1 MGVVRAL
8 MMCDGLS
15 QVTHQ
20 GGNSGG
26 NWFGSQLVF
35 SDSFYS
41 ALTDLSRSVTDIVTE
56 WGDSYMQ
63 AMQEAVSGAGNQPW
77 YALEPTPCNV
87 EVGGV
92 NLGTAFTAPVN
103 KLQSALGF
111 PASNWIGYVGSMLR
125 QTLPGIQT
133 NTYSTTTRAGL
144 DVTYVQ
150 TTTLPYDA
158 YVGSNDATAT
168 LEVEFTNSET
178 TQNFSAQNA
187 PLLLVSF
194 VSKSSGQEWVL
205 PGVETMTIGG
215 SAFELPSDPLLLEV
229 TSGSSS
235 AAGLFGSPTMLRN
248 SFDLAGFDSEK
259 VDAIMQCAPSG
270 MQSTATPVLEP
281 PICVEPSCSPF
292 RYVDGAFVENT
303 ALAATVA
310 QVQRD
315 CAAGLAD
322 CTSATPK
329 LILLNDGS
337 VGTAFLGNHA
347 RLLFSSSEFPEYTT
361 PGNYRPPSI
370 DYPGSAPVV
379 TIFEEEF
386 PDDSEFTEYAT
397 FNWTMTD
404 EEVMAFCKHLVFP
417 FIDVVNQHKELKEEA
432 VSSIANAVCAHKKG
446 PAKSVCVTTAKT
458 TISVTMSSES
468 LVCTALQNGPAA
480 SKIGTT
486 YTSSSVYW
494 QGTVTTIENE
504 FMTVTGGQQFELLL
518 LMLQAPGIDAII
530 WPGAKANGEFN
541 RVYGPMAELQAAGLE
556 AVFQDFL
563 G

>member
-1 MGVVRAL
+1 M
-8 MMCDGLS
+8 
-15 QVTHQ
+15 
-20 GGNSGG
+20 
-26 NWFGSQLVF
+26 
-35 SDSFYS
+35 
-41 ALTDLSRSVTDIVTE
+41 
-56 WGDSYMQ
+56 
-63 AMQEAVSGAGNQPW
+63 
-77 YALEPTPCNV
+77 
-87 EVGGV
+87 
-92 NLGTAFTAPVN
+92 
-103 KLQSALGF
+103 
-111 PASNWIGYVGSMLR
+111 
-125 QTLPGIQT
+125 
-133 NTYSTTTRAGL
+133 
-144 DVTYVQ
+144 TYVQ

-168 LEVEFTNSET
+168 LEVDFTNSET

-187 PLLLVSF
+187 PLLPVSF

-504 FMTVTGGQQFELLL
+504 FMTVTGGQQFAAAAHAAGPWHRRDHLARGQSERRV
-518 LMLQAPGIDAII
+518 QPRVRSDGRAPGRGIGGRVPGLPWVISPLCPLRVSLTHSHTVSLPGGQGERSCLGHGEELSNQLLGLLGSEVSGICAATGAARERSLAADAQT
-530 WPGAKANGEFN
+530 A
-541 RVYGPMAELQAAGLE
+541 L
-556 AVFQDFL
+556 
-563 G
+563 